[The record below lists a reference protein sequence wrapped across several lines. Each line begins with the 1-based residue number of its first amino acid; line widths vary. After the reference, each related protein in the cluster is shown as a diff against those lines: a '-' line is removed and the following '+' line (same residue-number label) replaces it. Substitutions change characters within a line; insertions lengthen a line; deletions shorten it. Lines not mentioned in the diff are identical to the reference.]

1 MNVTT
6 YINHLNKDFC
16 TCSLPD
22 FYKKIAEHTGYT
34 ITEST
39 RYDCR
44 KICCTDAVR
53 KAIFQ
58 YFLSEGFMAR
68 EIAFLWCSFG
78 PKANLKSTPGYGE
91 YRVSLEPGAIYEK
104 GEKKHD

>member
-1 MNVTT
+1 MNATV
-6 YINHLNKDFC
+6 YVNHLNKDFC

-34 ITEST
+34 VTEST

-68 EIAFLWCSFG
+68 EITFLWCNFG

-91 YRVSLEPGAIYEK
+91 YRVSLEAGAIYE